1 MSIEMAQT
9 TRGTV
14 EALKNGVAMMK
25 RIQKDIGGGALRYQ
39 VAAKW
44 LLSLPC

>member
-14 EALKNGVAMMK
+14 EALKNGVAGSSLCSH
-25 RIQKDIGGGALRYQ
+25 QLA
-39 VAAKW
+39 W
-44 LLSLPC
+44 LVRP